1 MMKCQVHELKMSRD
15 SVTSQSEGLE
25 EELSAVIGNLERI
38 EREST
43 EREKFYLERWDV
55 FSIIL
60 DVTYKVS
67 NYIQTLKTRSKNRT

>member
-43 EREKFYLERWDV
+43 EREKFYLER
-55 FSIIL
+55 
-60 DVTYKVS
+60 
-67 NYIQTLKTRSKNRT
+67 